1 MKMKRWQRGTL
12 TIFLTVASLLM
23 VLPFFWLLSTAFKPL
38 ADAFN
43 GQLIPSHPTFSN
55 FASILSAN
63 SAAEVMRWLGNSLIA
78 AISASVLVMV
88 LDSLAAFGLA
98 RLQFFGKQVI
108 FYLLIGSLMVP
119 FIAVLIPLYLEFAKF
134 NLLDTYG
141 ALILPYTSNAFGVFL
156 LYQFYLGIPQEL
168 EDAAIADGATRFQM
182 WRRVFFPLSLPATAT
197 LGMLTFMGVYN
208 DFLWPLVATSSN
220 SMRTM
225 TVGVALM
232 AIGPYSTNYPL
243 LMALTVF
250 SMVPT
255 LVAFIF
261 AQRQLMQGIATTG
274 ITL

>member
-1 MKMKRWQRGTL
+1 MKLKRWQRGTL
-12 TIFLTVASLLM
+12 TIVLTVASILM

-55 FASILSAN
+55 FTSILAAG
-63 SAAEVMRWLGNSLIA
+63 SAAEVVRWLGNSLIA
-78 AISASVLVMV
+78 AISAAVLVMV
-88 LDSLAAFGLA
+88 LDSLAAFALA

-156 LYQFYLGIPQEL
+156 LYQFYLGIPKEL
-168 EDAAIADGATRFQM
+168 EDAAVADGATRFQM

-250 SMVPT
+250 SMIPT

>member
-55 FASILSAN
+55 FVSILSAN